1 MLPLL
6 ILVPLALLLLL
17 NLLYSDAVRRLA
29 LPLTALLAL
38 AQSALVVFRSDWL
51 LGSAEK
57 LDCLKDLLTLRL
69 GADSLSFVLLLA
81 TGLVVFTVALA
92 AGTLVTDGRKQFN
105 FLSVLLIALTGMNG
119 IVLLQDIFTLYVFME
134 IISVASFILIAF
146 NRDKGGL
153 EGAFKYLILS
163 AVASVLM
170 IAGIALMMML
180 AGGTQFGMVHDALV
194 KDSAFGLSR
203 IAMAAFLCGLFIKSG
218 LVPFHGWVPAAY
230 SAAPAA
236 GSIFLAGIATKVGGV
251 YALIRLATDVLPASA
266 AVNQTLM
273 LVGAASIVVGALA
286 AIGQKDLK
294 RMLAYSSISQVGY
307 IILGLGVGL
316 ATLKP
321 VAGAMPGAMNWTF
334 GAMSLGLVGA
344 IFHLFNH
351 AIFKSLLFVNA
362 AAVEQQVGTTQMSK
376 MGGLSPRMPVTNAT
390 NVLAILSTAGVPPL
404 SGFWSKL
411 IIIIALWQAGQFAYA
426 FVAIGFSVVTLA
438 YLLLIQ
444 RRVFFGVL
452 PDELA
457 NVKEAGGGL
466 VIGSLLLAGITLGLG
481 LLAPFVLSSL
491 QIRW

>member
-236 GSIFLAGIATKVGGV
+236 GSITWGTQ
-251 YALIRLATDVLPASA
+251 RSSA
-266 AVNQTLM
+266 AWSYHSSRSPEW
-273 LVGAASIVVGALA
+273 AACWVRS
-286 AIGQKDLK
+286 
-294 RMLAYSSISQVGY
+294 
-307 IILGLGVGL
+307 
-316 ATLKP
+316 
-321 VAGAMPGAMNWTF
+321 
-334 GAMSLGLVGA
+334 
-344 IFHLFNH
+344 
-351 AIFKSLLFVNA
+351 
-362 AAVEQQVGTTQMSK
+362 
-376 MGGLSPRMPVTNAT
+376 
-390 NVLAILSTAGVPPL
+390 
-404 SGFWSKL
+404 
-411 IIIIALWQAGQFAYA
+411 
-426 FVAIGFSVVTLA
+426 
-438 YLLLIQ
+438 
-444 RRVFFGVL
+444 
-452 PDELA
+452 
-457 NVKEAGGGL
+457 
-466 VIGSLLLAGITLGLG
+466 
-481 LLAPFVLSSL
+481 
-491 QIRW
+491 

>member
-1 MLPLL
+1 
-6 ILVPLALLLLL
+6 LALLLLL
-17 NLLYSDAVRRLA
+17 NLLYSDAVRKVA

-38 AQSALVVFRSDWL
+38 AQSALVVFRTDLLQGNPDWL
-51 LGSAEK
+51 RG
-57 LDCLKDLLTLRL
+57 LLALNL
-69 GADSLSFVLLLA
+69 AADSLSFVLLLA

-92 AGTLVTDGRKQFN
+92 VSTLVTDGRKQFN

-119 IVLLQDIFTLYVFME
+119 IVLLQDIFSLYVFME

-203 IAMAAFLCGLFIKSG
+203 IAMASFLIGLFIKSG

-286 AIGQKDLK
+286 AIGQKDMK

-316 ATLKP
+316 ATLKLSP
-321 VAGAMPGAMNWTF
+321 LGAKPGAMNWTF

-390 NVLAILSTAGVPPL
+390 NVLAILSTAGIPPL

-466 VIGSLLLAGITLGLG
+466 VIGSILLAGITLGLG

-491 QIRW
+491 QIQWK